1 MHLWSRV
8 TQIRQI
14 LKDEE
19 DCNLQQIHWHTDLRL
34 FHLFM
39 WLLYLTYMVRQYY
52 WITDF
57 KSFDRIIFNT
67 TMKLRSYIV
76 VHGTKMN
83 IQASS
88 VTYERRQA
96 VHENVVSKMVASVSG
111 LVSQRERSSVHDASK
126 KLWVKRVSLHFRSI
140 CWYEHLSSGSK
151 CHWVIQQASN
161 IGNIEHRDVVVHNFA
176 INLTNLNLKSK
187 SKT

>member
-8 TQIRQI
+8 TQIQQI

-19 DCNLQQIHWHTDLRL
+19 DCNLQQIQRHTDLRL
-34 FHLFM
+34 FHVFM
-39 WLLYLTYMVRQYY
+39 WLLYLAYRVRQYY
-52 WITDF
+52 WITAF
-57 KSFDRIIFNT
+57 KNFDGIIFNT

-76 VHGTKMN
+76 VHGTKIN
-83 IQASS
+83 IEASS
-88 VTYERRQA
+88 VTYERWQA
-96 VHENVVSKMVASVSG
+96 VHENLVSKMVASVSG
-111 LVSQRERSSVHDASK
+111 LVSQREWSSVHDTSK

-140 CWYEHLSSGSK
+140 CWYAHLSSGQ
-151 CHWVIQQASN
+151 WVIQQASN
-161 IGNIEHRDVVVHNFA
+161 IGNIEHRDVLPHNFA

>member
-8 TQIRQI
+8 TQIQQI

-19 DCNLQQIHWHTDLRL
+19 DCNLQQIHRHTDLRL

-39 WLLYLTYMVRQYY
+39 WLLYLAYMVRQYY
-52 WITDF
+52 WIAAF
-57 KSFDRIIFNT
+57 KIFDGIIFNT

-88 VTYERRQA
+88 VR
-96 VHENVVSKMVASVSG
+96 K
-111 LVSQRERSSVHDASK
+111 RSSVHDASK
-126 KLWVKRVSLHFRSI
+126 KIWVKRVSLHFRSI
-140 CWYEHLSSGSK
+140 CWYAHLSSGSK

-161 IGNIEHRDVVVHNFA
+161 IGNIEHRDVLAHNFA